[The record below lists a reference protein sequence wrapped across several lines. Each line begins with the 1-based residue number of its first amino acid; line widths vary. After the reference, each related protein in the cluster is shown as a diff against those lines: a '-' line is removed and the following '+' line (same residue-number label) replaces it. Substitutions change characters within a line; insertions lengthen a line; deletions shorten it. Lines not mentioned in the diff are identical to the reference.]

1 MAVYDEYLIMERC
14 EELLKLKKKIADL
27 DRVLT
32 EEEKEMKELNMKHQE
47 ELTEDLAKAQQDKE
61 AIDSIVKKINAE
73 MSIIAYEKKLGLN

>member
-32 EEEKEMKELNMKHQE
+32 EEEKEMKELNMKH
-47 ELTEDLAKAQQDKE
+47 
-61 AIDSIVKKINAE
+61 
-73 MSIIAYEKKLGLN
+73 